1 MGVRL
6 VALDELSCATAQSVS
21 DASLRNNGRAV
32 PKNVLPP
39 RFSKPFMEVMALSL
53 NRGHI
58 SVRRMATLL
67 DLMVDDLA
75 QVFASHGI
83 ESAWSGDTIR

>member
-1 MGVRL
+1 
-6 VALDELSCATAQSVS
+6 
-21 DASLRNNGRAV
+21 
-32 PKNVLPP
+32 
-39 RFSKPFMEVMALSL
+39 MEVMALSL

-83 ESAWSGDTIR
+83 EQAVAL